1 MTKKVKITKKIIYL
15 ITLWPFC
22 TFMMVFLFRLML
34 EDLSVPIKIADQL
47 GVLLG
52 CAFGGYVGTLILKSD
67 S

>member
-1 MTKKVKITKKIIYL
+1 
-15 ITLWPFC
+15 
-22 TFMMVFLFRLML
+22 MMVFLFRLML